1 MTSIENMTLT
11 SITDE
16 RYARGGDPAGFDY
29 NITLADNQLLA
40 GVELTVSGTF
50 LTAGETMIV
59 DGSGETDGNF
69 RFFAGRAND
78 VLKGG
83 ANSDLLLG
91 YLGADTLTGGG
102 GADTFRY
109 DSTAESKNSSLDH
122 ITDFTPGSD
131 RIDLSRIDANSVA
144 AGDQAFAWIGANA
157 FSHTAGELR
166 AENLNGMGWFLEGDT
181 DGNGLADFVVMLT
194 LQGPTPLSAG
204 DFIL

>member
-50 LTAGETMIV
+50 LTSGETMIV
-59 DGSGETDGNF
+59 DGSQETDGNF

-83 ANSDLLLG
+83 ANNDLLLG
-91 YLGADTLTGGG
+91 YLGADILTGGG

-109 DSTAESKNSSLDH
+109 DTTADSTAASMDH
-122 ITDFTPGSD
+122 ILDFRPGTD
-131 RIDLSRIDANSVA
+131 RIELSRTDANSLV
-144 AGDQAFAWIGANA
+144 AGDQAFSWIGSNA
-157 FSHTAGELR
+157 FSNGAGQLR
-166 AENLNGMGWFLEGDT
+166 AFQQGGEWILQGDT
-181 DGNGLADFVVMLT
+181 NGDGVADLVIALT
-194 LQGPTPLSAG
+194 LQGPTPLGAG